1 MVLRPYRYGF
11 LLAGVLAALSGFG
24 ELEPPVLAATVMTKQ
39 DAKPSVVQ
47 PHAPD
52 RQVSTA
58 IPAVDSKQPV
68 LAKRIPRKI
77 HRHRKV
83 AKKWLAPAVV
93 EPKPGLSYHGILEQP
108 QRYDPSIDR
117 RAGRAPNPQAG
128 EILHDHFQELDK
140 NHDGMI
146 DPFERTLGRL
156 DMNRDVSNYQREYPP
171 PRKTPLQG
179 PANRPRKRAVATVSR
194 AGSQTSWSACHA
206 LVQFRVVLNGKIPT
220 PQYCGISRKY
230 LSSPWS
236 AS

>member
-1 MVLRPYRYGF
+1 MLLHSYRCGL

-24 ELEPPVLAATVMTKQ
+24 ELDSPALAATVTTKK
-39 DAKPSVVQ
+39 DAKPSAVQ

-58 IPAVDSKQPV
+58 IPSVENKQSVPAKPV
-68 LAKRIPRKI
+68 PRKI
-77 HRHRKV
+77 NRHRKV
-83 AKKWLAPAVV
+83 AKTWLAPAIV
-93 EPKPGLSYHGILEQP
+93 EPKPDLSYHGILQQP

-171 PRKTPLQG
+171 PRKTPLQS
-179 PANRPRKRAVATVSR
+179 PANRTKKRAGAEVSL
-194 AGSQTSWSACHA
+194 AGSHASWSA
-206 LVQFRVVLNGKIPT
+206 
-220 PQYCGISRKY
+220 S
-230 LSSPWS
+230 
-236 AS
+236 